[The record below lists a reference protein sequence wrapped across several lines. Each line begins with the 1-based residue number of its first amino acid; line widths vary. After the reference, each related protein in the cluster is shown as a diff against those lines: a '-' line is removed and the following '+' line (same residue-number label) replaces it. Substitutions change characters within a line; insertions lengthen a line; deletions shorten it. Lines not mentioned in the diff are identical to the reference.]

1 MIFSGK
7 VWFQARADGVQLF
20 TGLHLGGQNID
31 CMFLSKMDERK
42 MSICP
47 KDKYILSSFYKCDVV
62 LSTYLSVMTSP
73 RKIPGVRIIL
83 YIRFIYILM

>member
-7 VWFQARADGVQLF
+7 VWFQAKAEVVQLF
-20 TGLHLGGQNID
+20 TGLHLGSQNID
-31 CMFLSKMDERK
+31 FIFLSKMDERK

-47 KDKYILSSFYKCDVV
+47 KNKCILSSFYKCDVV

-73 RKIPGVRIIL
+73 RKIPGGHVIL
-83 YIRFIYILM
+83 SILFIY

>member
-1 MIFSGK
+1 MTI
-7 VWFQARADGVQLF
+7 
-20 TGLHLGGQNID
+20 
-31 CMFLSKMDERK
+31 FLSKMDERK

-73 RKIPGVRIIL
+73 RKIPGGRIIL
-83 YIRFIYILM
+83 YIRFIYIYTNVILISHFFGLIKKMENRGHLSHSPLVG